1 MHPVYQ
7 NTSVHHHHHIHPLP
21 AHLHSTPPHPIA
33 HDTIS
38 PPLHPPQPLPTT
50 KMTEFV
56 TPQLRTVLKTYQDS
70 ATKSLHGPGL
80 SLVHSLKKEL
90 LSPNTSS
97 SPIEQ
102 CDDDFRSA
110 APLPI
115 PPEISQPILSTAD
128 TGPGVLYETI
138 LEGKPIGC
146 FLLGGEMR
154 LCIPQIL
161 NNVLTD
167 FSLDEIHRI
176 IDEQRIFCSTCTP
189 DQLMEFKAAKILPDD
204 VNTAGLITRTNAE
217 RLCSALLHRSSNL
230 RRHQIAK
237 YAIAFRVHHRC
248 FGKAEGICTP
258 ELYSWKDQACI
269 ECVECRGM
277 FSPQQF
283 VCHVHRQENGT
294 LHWGFDSNNWRNYL
308 RVGSGSEKLD
318 AVEVEDGLLDKYAM
332 ILDEMHEQH
341 LLDAEAA
348 AERDDLRDM
357 TATLK
362 RKVSYIFHSL
372 IVYIKLSASCLVC
385 NKSDGKIISYC
396 VLLPD
401 TYI

>member
-1 MHPVYQ
+1 M
-7 NTSVHHHHHIHPLP
+7 T
-21 AHLHSTPPHPIA
+21 
-33 HDTIS
+33 
-38 PPLHPPQPLPTT
+38 
-50 KMTEFV
+50 TEFV

-80 SLVHSLKKEL
+80 SLVNSFKKEL
-90 LSPNTSS
+90 LSPNHNNNSS
-97 SPIEQ
+97 SSS
-102 CDDDFRSA
+102 CSSSSFALGDDDLQSA
-110 APLPI
+110 VLPI

-167 FSLDEIHRI
+167 FSLDEINRI

-189 DQLMEFKAAKILPDD
+189 DQLLEFKAAKILPDD
-204 VNTAGLITRTNAE
+204 VNTSGLITRTNAE

-230 RRHQIAK
+230 RRHQAAK
-237 YAIAFRVHHRC
+237 CAIAFRVYHRC

-258 ELYSWKDQACI
+258 ELYSFKDQACI
-269 ECVECRGM
+269 ECVECRGL

-294 LHWGFDSNNWRNYL
+294 LHWGFDSTNWRHYL
-308 RVGSGSEKLD
+308 RVGSGSAKQD
-318 AVEVEDGLLDKYAM
+318 AVEVEEGMLDKYAM
-332 ILDEMHEQH
+332 ILDEMHEQQ

-348 AERDDLRDM
+348 VERDGPRDL

-362 RKVSYIFHSL
+362 RKVSVVAFL
-372 IVYIKLSASCLVC
+372 EIKVT
-385 NKSDGKIISYC
+385 II
-396 VLLPD
+396 
-401 TYI
+401 